1 MTEACMVCGQKETCA
16 ECLEL
21 DRAAEAKR
29 KQYDREAIAKHG
41 ARQNL
46 EAHNGDKA
54 NNQGQGSA
62 QAQNALQRL
71 QNRFNEK
78 VKNG

>member
-1 MTEACMVCGQKETCA
+1 MSDVCMICGQKDTCA

-41 ARQNL
+41 SLNNLAERQTP
-46 EAHNGDKA
+46 DR
-54 NNQGQGSA
+54 NQL
-62 QAQNALQRL
+62 NEL
-71 QNRFNEK
+71 QNKFNGK
-78 VKNG
+78 AKHG